1 MIGTKKKRNRTVEV
15 ADPDLRGAGVEVEGA
30 FFVDFAWSVRWGQDL
45 DADGRGRRKRGCWI
59 KSKPAFLSLCE
70 QDDIGDSDLAIA
82 SEYGLLVYSQVSVS
96 QTIDEVSDGESAAA
110 MVEARG
116 WRHDEL
122 AARVDLE
129 AFRPIGE
136 GRIVTYF
143 EPALSGRS
151 YGKGSHGIAC
161 GKSGQRREVET

>member
-1 MIGTKKKRNRTVEV
+1 
-15 ADPDLRGAGVEVEGA
+15 
-30 FFVDFAWSVRWGQDL
+30 
-45 DADGRGRRKRGCWI
+45 
-59 KSKPAFLSLCE
+59 
-70 QDDIGDSDLAIA
+70 
-82 SEYGLLVYSQVSVS
+82 
-96 QTIDEVSDGESAAA
+96 VSDGESAAA